1 MKATVNVLCY
11 KSKTLKNGEHPLMIC
26 VCKGG
31 KRKYI
36 SLGISVNPIFWDF
49 KKGKPKRNCPNREQ
63 INLLIKEQEQKY
75 SEQVMEF
82 SAKGKDFTL
91 STLVDTV
98 DTSLKAKTVGELFLE
113 YIERLKQENRMGYA
127 LSVRQV
133 YTSLL
138 KYKGHLDFYFSDI
151 DLCWLK
157 SYEAWLYKQGLAEN
171 TIGIRFRT
179 LRVIYNVAL
188 VEGLVKNEAYP
199 FKKFKVSKLHKETA
213 KRAITKE
220 QIKLMVSLDTSSF
233 RFYKKLA
240 VDMFVFSYLMGGI
253 NFADMSML
261 TQDNIDGD
269 RLVYVRQKTK
279 KTIMLPLSSEA
290 RNIIR
295 KYKDG
300 KRKYL
305 FPVLDNRKRTIMQTR
320 HRIYDVLANVNGH
333 LETIGRSLGI
343 ELKLTTY
350 VARHSYATVLKRSG
364 VSTSIISESLGHSS
378 ERVTQVY
385 LDSFENKQI
394 NEAMKNLL

>member
-82 SAKGKDFTL
+82 SAKGKDYTL

-113 YIERLKQENRMGYA
+113 YIERLRLENRMGYA

-157 SYEAWLYKQGLAEN
+157 SYEVWLHKQGLAEN

-290 RNIIR
+290 RSIIH

-394 NEAMKNLL
+394 DDAMKNLL